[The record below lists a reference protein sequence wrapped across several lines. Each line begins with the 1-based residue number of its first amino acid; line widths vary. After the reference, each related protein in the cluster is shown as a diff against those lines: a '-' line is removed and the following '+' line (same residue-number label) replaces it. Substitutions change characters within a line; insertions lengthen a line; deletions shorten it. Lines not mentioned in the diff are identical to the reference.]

1 MFSAYEYTHLICPA
15 SNIQRK
21 KRKHKQKIDI
31 YIFDVHERV
40 YPLDRPWDVP
50 FDNPLEYLT
59 AEAL

>member
-1 MFSAYEYTHLICPA
+1 MRILIYQA
-15 SNIQRK
+15 SLVKGK
-21 KRKHKQKIDI
+21 KKKEHRHKIDI
-31 YIFDVHERV
+31 YIFDVRQRV